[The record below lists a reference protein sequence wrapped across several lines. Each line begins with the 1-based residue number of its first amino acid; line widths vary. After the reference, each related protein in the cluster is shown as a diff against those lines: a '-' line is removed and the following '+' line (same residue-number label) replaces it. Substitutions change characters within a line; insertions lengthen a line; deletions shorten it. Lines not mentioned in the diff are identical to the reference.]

1 MSILTVNYGYPYEII
16 VVGKFASGATAI
28 SPISNMTKAVVFND
42 ELDGMIPLNLLP
54 DFTVNAYRLGK
65 WLGLGKLFIFCACGT
80 GWEPHSAQREKLV
93 G

>member
-1 MSILTVNYGYPYEII
+1 
-16 VVGKFASGATAI
+16 
-28 SPISNMTKAVVFND
+28 
-42 ELDGMIPLNLLP
+42 MIPLNLLP

-65 WLGLGKLFIFCACGT
+65 WLGLDKLFIFCACGT